1 MNAPSQPTIQ
11 QQIDE
16 VLCCALSI
24 EAAVRAWEQAPEKR
38 RAVETGCC
46 RSKIEPLR
54 AAVRTL
60 ELVRDNADEFRAAII
75 AKRGRDAA

>member
-1 MNAPSQPTIQ
+1 MDAPSAPTIQ

-16 VLCCALSI
+16 VECCLLSM
-24 EAAVRAWEQAPEKR
+24 EAAVSAWERAPEKR

-46 RSKIEPLR
+46 RSKLVPLR

-60 ELVRDNADEFRAAII
+60 KTVRDNADEFRAALQ
-75 AKRGRDAA
+75 AKRRGT

>member
-1 MNAPSQPTIQ
+1 MAERYSIQ

-16 VLCCALSI
+16 VQCCLLSM
-24 EAAVRAWEQAPEKR
+24 EAAVRAWEQAPENR

-60 ELVRDNADEFRAAII
+60 EWVRDNAATLRSRGGAA
-75 AKRGRDAA
+75 